1 MNIQDFKSDFDKA
14 LEFLHQDVSGLR
26 TGRASA
32 AMVESIMVEAYG
44 AHQPIKA
51 VASIIIQDAK
61 TIVLEPWDKSILA
74 NVEKG
79 VRDSGLGMN
88 PVNDGRMIRLNLPE
102 LTSERRQ
109 ELIKILHQKLEAA
122 RIAIRKVREDARGLI
137 ITEEESGGMGEDE
150 KFKLLEELDE
160 IVKEQNEKIKT
171 LGEKKETEINTI

>member
-1 MNIQDFKSDFDKA
+1 MNISDFKSDFNKA
-14 LEFLHQDVSGLR
+14 LDFLHQDVSGLR
-26 TGRASA
+26 TGRASSV
-32 AMVESIMVEAYG
+32 MVESIIVEAYG
-44 AHQPIKA
+44 SHQPVKA

-79 VRDSGLGMN
+79 VRDSGLGFN

-109 ELIKILHQKLEAA
+109 ELIKVLHQKLESA

-137 ITEEESGGMGEDE
+137 IVEEESGGMGEDQ

-160 IVKEQNEKIKT
+160 TVKEYNEKIKEM
-171 LGEKKETEINTI
+171 GDKKEEEINAI